1 MTSTPEARAEAEAEG
16 PSALSRTAQPLEARA
31 SATRGTDVLGSSD
44 DRSDDRRGRRWDDA
58 QGPAA
63 PPEGEQRPGLRT
75 ARRLVALTAAALA
88 APDLAAA
95 VDVVLDA
102 ALVELPAERVRV
114 ELAHPV
120 EGFSG
125 ASRAGGAA
133 PGRGPRGGLRS
144 VGSVAVGRTAPPP
157 PPRDRS
163 YALSTAE
170 DDARD
175 GGRSG
180 RLVVSTAAGS
190 GPGPDAEVAGALA
203 ALLGALVRAAS
214 AREASGRSAVW
225 AAALEEVRRRALDG
239 AAADR
244 VVADLVERLPS
255 LAGARAAFVVVE
267 PGAAHHLGLG
277 PPARAGTG
285 PVDLGSTAVTSP
297 VLAAVRTAR
306 HPVVVD
312 LSGTPARPASTAW
325 GPAVAAPLRVSPAA
339 RCALVVVRPAGAAAF
354 EPPVL
359 AELAVAADVLSVLLR
374 AAVGR
379 SDAQRLA
386 VLAERERIAGELHR
400 LVLQRLFAV
409 GVRLQEL
416 RQHPAGPD
424 QDERLQRAVA
434 EVDASLRDVR
444 SAVFG
449 PPAPG
454 ERRTAGGSAGPGG
467 R

>member
-1 MTSTPEARAEAEAEG
+1 MTPTPEGA
-16 PSALSRTAQPLEARA
+16 
-31 SATRGTDVLGSSD
+31 DVLG
-44 DRSDDRRGRRWDDA
+44 RSGDGPDAHLGDHLGDHPGGRPGGRWRRRWDD
-58 QGPAA
+58 GREPAA
-63 PPEGEQRPGLRT
+63 AAPGGEQRPGLRT

-114 ELAHPV
+114 ELARPV

-144 VGSVAVGRTAPPP
+144 VGSAASALAAPPP
-157 PPRDRS
+157 PPRDRA
-163 YALSTAE
+163 YVLTTAG
-170 DDARD
+170 DDD
-175 GGRSG
+175 GGTPG
-180 RLVVSTAAGS
+180 RLVVGTAAGS
-190 GPGPDAEVAGALA
+190 GPGPDEEVAGAIA
-203 ALLGALVRAAS
+203 ALLGVLVRAAA
-214 AREASGRSAVW
+214 AREASGRSAAW

-239 AAADR
+239 AAADG
-244 VVADLVERLPS
+244 VVVDLVDRLPS

-267 PGAAHHLGLG
+267 PGAARHLGLG

-285 PVDLGSTAVTSP
+285 PVDLGSSAVTSP

-306 HPVVVD
+306 QPVVVD
-312 LSGTPARPASTAW
+312 LSGVPDGSASTAW

-354 EPPVL
+354 EPSVL
-359 AELAVAADVLSVLLR
+359 AELGVAADVLSVLLR
-374 AAVGR
+374 AALGR
-379 SDAQRLA
+379 RDAQRLA

-400 LVLQRLFAV
+400 LVLQRLFTI

-416 RQHPAGPD
+416 RQHPPGPE

-449 PPAPG
+449 LPAPG
-454 ERRTAGGSAGPGG
+454 SG
-467 R
+467 